1 MGVKLGNIIQG
12 KELELKDLSGKVI
25 VVDSF
30 NVLYQFLAS
39 IRQRDGT
46 LLMDSQGRVTSH
58 LTGLFS
64 RTTRLLEAG
73 VKPAFAFDGRTPK
86 LKRAEQERR
95 HLIKEEAEEQYKEA
109 KEAGD
114 VEAMRKFS
122 SRTSALTPEM
132 VAEAKKLISSLG
144 LPVIEAPAEGE
155 AQAAHIVRKGEA
167 YAVASEDFDSLLFG
181 AQRLV
186 RRLNITGR
194 RRVAGTLSTKAV
206 VPEMISLPDALSS
219 LGIDREQLICL
230 GLLTGTD
237 YNPGGVK
244 GIGPKKALK
253 LLHEH
258 RKDFDGMFSAVEWE
272 KHCSSSWKEVFALF
286 TDAAVSDEYDLTFR
300 PLDRDAVRE
309 LLVEGHDFSAER
321 IDATLDKLD
330 SKKDRKQ
337 KGLSDFF

>member
-1 MGVKLGNIIQG
+1 MGVKLGDIIHG

-46 LLMDSQGRVTSH
+46 LLMDSRGNVTSH
-58 LTGLFS
+58 LAGLFS
-64 RTTRLLEAG
+64 RTARLLEAG
-73 VKPAFAFDGRTPK
+73 VRPAFAFDGKTPK
-86 LKRAEQERR
+86 LKKAEQERR
-95 HLIKEEAEEQYKEA
+95 HLIKEEAAAHYREA

-114 VEAMRKFS
+114 IGAMRMFS

-132 VAEAKKLISSLG
+132 VAEAKRLIAALG
-144 LPVIEAPAEGE
+144 LPVVEAPAEGE
-155 AQAAHIVRKGEA
+155 AQAAHIVKKGEA

-181 AQRLV
+181 CQRLV

-194 RRVAGTLSTKAV
+194 RRVAGTLSTKAIM
-206 VPEMISLPDALSS
+206 PEIISLPEALSS
-219 LGIDREQLICL
+219 LEIDREQLICL

-258 RKDFDGMFSAVEWE
+258 GKDFDGMFSAVEWE
-272 KHCSSSWKEVFALF
+272 KHCSSPWREVSALF
-286 TDAAVSDEYDLTFR
+286 TDAAVSDEYDLAFR

-321 IDATLDKLD
+321 VDATLDKLGG
-330 SKKDRKQ
+330 KADRSQ
-337 KGLSDFF
+337 RGLGEFF